1 MLDFVRQLAKA
12 KAEVNSRT
20 FMRLLIESCQLSLV
34 RMKATLEALHKGPS
48 NGGHLPYYPSPKISS
63 SSTGGPSRA
72 GFTLIELLVVIAI
85 IAILAAMLLPA
96 LGKAKQKA
104 ERISCLSNQKQLTYA
119 WVMYADDNN
128 GTLPPNASTSMA
140 GSPSWVMGII
150 KWETAFPWP
159 QNYDKSLLTDS
170 LLGPYCNR
178 STGIYRCPGDKVPGL
193 NGPRERSISMNGQMG
208 GISTQPEVLNQYG
221 PGKNYRIFYKQVQI
235 IDPAPAMAWVFI
247 DEHAD
252 SINDGFFR
260 VDMSSKTQ
268 WQDCPASYHGAS
280 GALSFADGHAEIKK
294 WTDSNIRDRPVTKMA
309 ITPQPFNAN
318 PNTDLLWLQERTT
331 SLAP

>member
-1 MLDFVRQLAKA
+1 MKLPHAKTA
-12 KAEVNSRT
+12 RE
-20 FMRLLIESCQLSLV
+20 
-34 RMKATLEALHKGPS
+34 P
-48 NGGHLPYYPSPKISS
+48 
-63 SSTGGPSRA
+63 

-104 ERISCLSNQKQLTYA
+104 ERVGCLNNQKQLTYA

-128 GTLPPNASTSMA
+128 GTLAPNASTSA
-140 GSPSWVMGII
+140 SGSPSWVSGII
-150 KWETAFPWP
+150 KWDLPPSPPWP
-159 QNYDKSLLTDS
+159 DNYNRSLLTDA

-178 STGIYRCPGDKVPGL
+178 AIGIYRCPGDKIPGA
-193 NGPRERSISMNGQMG
+193 NGPRLRSLSMNGQMG

-221 PGKNYRIFYKQVQI
+221 PGKNYRIYYKQPQI
-235 IDPAPAMAWVFI
+235 IDPSPALAWVFI

-260 VDMSSKTQ
+260 VNMSSTTQ
-268 WQDCPASYHGAS
+268 WEDCPANYHGAS
-280 GALSFADGHAEIKK
+280 GALSFADGHSEIKR
-294 WTDSNIRDRPVTKMA
+294 WTDSSLLSRAVPTKTAM
-309 ITPQPFNAN
+309 TKPFTAS

>member
-1 MLDFVRQLAKA
+1 M
-12 KAEVNSRT
+12 SR
-20 FMRLLIESCQLSLV
+20 V
-34 RMKATLEALHKGPS
+34 
-48 NGGHLPYYPSPKISS
+48 SS
-63 SSTGGPSRA
+63 

-104 ERISCLSNQKQLTYA
+104 ERVNCLNNQKQLTYA

-128 GTLPPNASTSMA
+128 STVPPNASTSMA
-140 GSPSWVMGII
+140 SSPSWVAGVL
-150 KWETAFPWP
+150 KWDSGFPWP
-159 QNYDKSLLTDS
+159 QNYDNTLLTDS

-178 STGIYRCPGDKVPGL
+178 STGIYKCPGDKYPAL
-193 NGPRERSISMNGQMG
+193 SGPRIRSLSMNGQMG
-208 GISTQPEVLNQYG
+208 GLSTEPPVLNQSG
-221 PGKNYRIFYKQVQI
+221 QGKNYRIYYKQPQI
-235 IDPAPAMAWVFI
+235 VDPAPAMAWVFI
-247 DEHAD
+247 DEHGD

-260 VDMSSKTQ
+260 VDMSSTTQ

-280 GALSFADGHAEIKK
+280 GALSFADGHSEIKR
-294 WTDSNIRDRPVTKMA
+294 WTDSNIRDRAVTKTAM
-309 ITPQPFNAN
+309 PKPFNAS